1 MSYPIGDA
9 PDGSWKIGNI
19 GGAQDLNESGV
30 KSIIRG
36 QALPPWVNAQNK
48 RHEELAST
56 AGMYREVTRLD
67 NRIDEIVIG
76 DELVRLYTYST
87 NAIWTPPIGLK
98 KIIVDCISGSSGGG
112 RSNDGGSGGAYR
124 PGQGGYSGGWSKKTF
139 LASEL
144 PSSVPITIGA
154 GGAGGNSDGE
164 TGDPGGNSSFGTLLS
179 SNGATGSAYGTGTQI
194 FRVRGGTGGAIVS
207 FNNVPATYGGDGSF
221 GMGGEPGKPDGSGNP
236 GMNGRSLEAGQ
247 IGLGSGGGG
256 GALKGGA
263 GNGGRGGDGGWPAGP
278 GGGGGG
284 YESFGTAGNGGKGA
298 SGAVY
303 ITAYIEDTAGLPPST
318 PTGVTVTNIGTTS
331 ARVSWT
337 ASTDDIAVARYVV
350 TVNGNEA
357 GRTTGVSL
365 DLTGLTTNT
374 TYAVS
379 VHAVDLGL
387 NESSKTP
394 VVNFTTL

>member
-1 MSYPIGDA
+1 MNGA
-9 PDGSWKIGNI
+9 PLNAW
-19 GGAQDLNESGV
+19 GGAQDRFHQEV
-30 KSIIRG
+30 
-36 QALPPWVNAQNK
+36 A
-48 RHEELAST
+48 T
-56 AGMYREVTRLD
+56 TFGMYREVTRLD